1 MAAIIPADGTT
12 DRDTGGSGTPKLILG
27 VPREVVSFGVVS
39 FLTDVSSEAIFAV
52 LPLFLTSVLGASTLV
67 LGAIEG
73 VADFAASSLD
83 MASGYLSDRLGKRK
97 SIAILGYSLSSL
109 AKVVLMFVS
118 TAGQVFAFRVVER
131 LGKSIRGA
139 PRDAIL
145 AGLAP
150 AKGRGASFGLHRGLD
165 KAGAI
170 LGPLLAYALL
180 GHFGESLQ
188 GIRTLFAIAVVPA
201 VAAVVLLM
209 LFVPEQ
215 AVRGRAQIP
224 FREAIRTFG
233 PKYRHYLAS
242 AGIFSMAY
250 FSFAFLMLAAAHGGF
265 GLKDV
270 VLLYA
275 LFNVA
280 FTIVS
285 VPVGRI
291 SDRIGRRALIASSYG
306 LYAMVA
312 GGFAVVNSKP
322 GVILL
327 FLLYGVFYAIDEGQT
342 KAYLADL
349 TNDDLRATAIGAY
362 GFVTGLIYLPAS
374 LLAGALWSAFGPQ
387 GAFGTAAVIALAAL
401 AYFLVF
407 EPRDPTELKARRLEH
422 R

>member
-1 MAAIIPADGTT
+1 MLARASVAAGAP
-12 DRDTGGSGTPKLILG
+12 GSTKLILG
-27 VPREVVSFGVVS
+27 VPREVVTFGVVS

-131 LGKSIRGA
+131 LGKSIRSA
-139 PRDAIL
+139 PRDALL

-150 AKGRGASFGLHRGLD
+150 AKGRGASFGLHRSLD

-188 GIRTLFAIAVVPA
+188 GVRTLFALAVVPA

-209 LFVPEQ
+209 LFVREQ
-215 AVRGRAQIP
+215 AGGGRAQIP
-224 FREAIRTFG
+224 FIEAIRTFG
-233 PKYRHYLAS
+233 PTYRHYLAS

-250 FSFAFLMLAAAHGGF
+250 FSFAFLMLAAARSGF

-280 FTIVS
+280 FTVVS

-291 SDRIGRRALIASSYG
+291 SDRIGRRALIAWSYG
-306 LYAMVA
+306 LYAIVA
-312 GGFAVVNSKP
+312 AGFAVVNSKP

-349 TNDDLRATAIGAY
+349 TNDDLRATAIGVY
-362 GFVTGLIYLPAS
+362 GFVTGFIYLPAS
-374 LLAGALWSAFGPQ
+374 LLAGALWSAYGPP
-387 GAFGTAAVIALAAL
+387 GAFGTAAVIALTAL

-407 EPRDPTELKARRLEH
+407 EPRGAIA
-422 R
+422 